1 MEQKISTRLGRGHM
15 PESSKQLRTFGFVFA
30 SMVALVFSFVLPY
43 LFEYNRPNWPL
54 LVATIIVLC
63 SIIFPRGLIIIKKPW
78 MRFARLLGKINSF
91 IILGLIFYVMITPYA
106 FVLKMLGKKPIKNKV
121 FGMTG
126 SHWIKSKARDKS
138 QMETPY

>member
-1 MEQKISTRLGRGHM
+1 
-15 PESSKQLRTFGFVFA
+15 
-30 SMVALVFSFVLPY
+30 MVALVFSFVLPY

-54 LVATIIVLC
+54 LVATIIMLC

-78 MRFARLLGKINSF
+78 MKFARLLGKINSF